1 MHSFF
6 SPLFLVFP
14 RSAIKAGWNEG
25 SKVPPHNKKAT
36 VENGK
41 RILNQHVLGEKSAF
55 IWKSEM
61 EFEITN
67 NVSGTGA
74 DWATRLFHWPHNQ
87 SHVWTDSLSKLSLVV
102 LLSENL
108 EKLWVAPGVSLNLK
122 KTVSH
127 CQCPFF
133 SWLDEI
139 ITMRQRDFYK
149 WMQMI

>member
-1 MHSFF
+1 MMHSFPPPPLF
-6 SPLFLVFP
+6 FGIPEVRNKSRMKRRIKSPSPLW
-14 RSAIKAGWNEG
+14 KM
-25 SKVPPHNKKAT
+25 
-36 VENGK
+36 GK
-41 RILNQHVLGEKSAF
+41 ESWITMCWRKKSAF

-87 SHVWTDSLSKLSLVV
+87 SHVWTDSLSKLSPVV

-122 KTVSH
+122 KTVSV
-127 CQCPFF
+127 
-133 SWLDEI
+133 SWLNEI
-139 ITMRQRDFYK
+139 ITMSQRDFYK
-149 WMQMI
+149 WMQRI